1 MKERDTQNMNGT
13 QIELDSLPTTD
24 SIKHEPPILY
34 GAGNWINGFRRAEP
48 RPGYLPTDA
57 PERFYDLRA
66 ANAKTANTALAR
78 ELKGRH
84 LQMIAF
90 GGSIGTGLFVASGG
104 SLYRGGPASLLLSY
118 VLIGG
123 MQYCTMQSLGE
134 LCVAF
139 PIAGSFSAF
148 STRFLDPSW
157 GFAMGWNYCL
167 QWLFVLPLEIIAGA
181 FTIGYWDE
189 TIDRSVFVSV
199 FLLTIVAIN
208 LFGVKTYGEAE
219 FIFSIIKITAIVGFI
234 LLAIVINIAGEPEG
248 HYIGGMYW
256 RNPGAFKNGFKGFC
270 SVLVTSAF
278 SFTGT
283 ELIGLAAAET
293 ANPRK
298 SLPTAI
304 KQVFWRI
311 MIFYLVA
318 LLLVGLLVPSDD
330 SRLVGGDNVADA
342 TASPFVIAIEKAGTS
357 LLPGIMNAIIL
368 IAVISVGNSAVFGSS
383 RTLAA
388 LAEQSHAPHIFA
400 YVDRQGRPL
409 MAILFASCIGLL
421 AFLADV
427 KYHDAIFN
435 WLLSISALSTLF
447 TWGSIC
453 LCYIRFRAAW
463 SHNAHTIEQLPF
475 KSNVGVAGAWVALIG
490 YILVLLSQIW
500 IAASPVYAPDIV
512 DGASGVAQNFFLK
525 VLAIPIIL
533 LFYICHKAFVVQ
545 YMGDVHMKAMEASYA
560 TILWGVALAVVGFLS
575 HRIIAIALRPHSSR
589 FNGLPRPK
597 GQQPF
602 VGHAL
607 RILRGGGPN
616 DVYLQWTR
624 QWPDAPFI
632 RCLSWLNE
640 EILLVNSLEACREVL
655 QTNAYFFAK
664 PGFFHTLVGE
674 FLGLGLL
681 FSVGEQHKR
690 LRRIIAGPLSRP
702 SIRKLFPTFVTYSQ
716 KLNREIGEALERSKS
731 GIVEIEDLIIRVTL
745 DIIGVSLLGRE
756 LRDFRSESSPLS
768 FEQCYNAILAQ
779 PLAGQIISF
788 INPFIPLRW
797 LPVSAN
803 LNFIRAKSA
812 LKTMMEGLIE
822 QRTAEV
828 GAAKLMK
835 EDDKLSDDLLTR
847 MIEASAEESQKLSKE
862 ELIDITMQVIAAGH
876 ETTASALV
884 WTAYSLAKDSASQ
897 QRLRAEIHSL
907 GAEMSAKGIDEL
919 PFLDN
924 VIREAMR
931 VHSPTLIIPWEAQK
945 DMTIAGTHIPKGTTV
960 QIVPA
965 MIQLNPE
972 IWGSDADV
980 FRPGRWEDM
989 GGNASS
995 PYAMETFSNGPRMCP
1010 GKALALLNMKV
1021 LLVGLIRDFEMEIV
1035 DDGKEVELRNPSLTL
1050 KAKSLI
1056 QFKMRKVS

>member
-512 DGASGVAQNFFLK
+512 DVASGVAQNFFLK

-533 LFYICHKAFVVQ
+533 LFYICHKVWYRTKIVRLEE
-545 YMGDVHMKAMEASYA
+545 MDVE
-560 TILWGVALAVVGFLS
+560 TG
-575 HRIIAIALRPHSSR
+575 RR
-589 FNGLPRPK
+589 
-597 GQQPF
+597 
-602 VGHAL
+602 
-607 RILRGGGPN
+607 
-616 DVYLQWTR
+616 
-624 QWPDAPFI
+624 
-632 RCLSWLNE
+632 
-640 EILLVNSLEACREVL
+640 
-655 QTNAYFFAK
+655 YF
-664 PGFFHTLVGE
+664 
-674 FLGLGLL
+674 
-681 FSVGEQHKR
+681 
-690 LRRIIAGPLSRP
+690 
-702 SIRKLFPTFVTYSQ
+702 
-716 KLNREIGEALERSKS
+716 
-731 GIVEIEDLIIRVTL
+731 
-745 DIIGVSLLGRE
+745 
-756 LRDFRSESSPLS
+756 
-768 FEQCYNAILAQ
+768 
-779 PLAGQIISF
+779 
-788 INPFIPLRW
+788 
-797 LPVSAN
+797 
-803 LNFIRAKSA
+803 
-812 LKTMMEGLIE
+812 
-822 QRTAEV
+822 
-828 GAAKLMK
+828 
-835 EDDKLSDDLLTR
+835 
-847 MIEASAEESQKLSKE
+847 
-862 ELIDITMQVIAAGH
+862 
-876 ETTASALV
+876 
-884 WTAYSLAKDSASQ
+884 
-897 QRLRAEIHSL
+897 
-907 GAEMSAKGIDEL
+907 
-919 PFLDN
+919 
-924 VIREAMR
+924 R
-931 VHSPTLIIPWEAQK
+931 VHIMAEQEREERLGW
-945 DMTIAGTHIPKGTTV
+945 PKWKRFYWFLC
-960 QIVPA
+960 A
-965 MIQLNPE
+965 
-972 IWGSDADV
+972 
-980 FRPGRWEDM
+980 
-989 GGNASS
+989 
-995 PYAMETFSNGPRMCP
+995 
-1010 GKALALLNMKV
+1010 
-1021 LLVGLIRDFEMEIV
+1021 
-1035 DDGKEVELRNPSLTL
+1035 
-1050 KAKSLI
+1050 
-1056 QFKMRKVS
+1056 

>member
-1 MKERDTQNMNGT
+1 
-13 QIELDSLPTTD
+13 
-24 SIKHEPPILY
+24 
-34 GAGNWINGFRRAEP
+34 
-48 RPGYLPTDA
+48 
-57 PERFYDLRA
+57 
-66 ANAKTANTALAR
+66 
-78 ELKGRH
+78 
-84 LQMIAF
+84 
-90 GGSIGTGLFVASGG
+90 
-104 SLYRGGPASLLLSY
+104 
-118 VLIGG
+118 
-123 MQYCTMQSLGE
+123 
-134 LCVAF
+134 
-139 PIAGSFSAF
+139 
-148 STRFLDPSW
+148 
-157 GFAMGWNYCL
+157 MGWNYCL

-181 FTIGYWDE
+181 FTIGYWNE
-189 TIDRSVFVSV
+189 AISRSVFVSI
-199 FLLTIVAIN
+199 FLLTIVVIN

-219 FIFSIIKITAIVGFI
+219 FIFSLIKITAIVGFI
-234 LLAIVINIAGEPEG
+234 LLAIVINIGGEPEG
-248 HYIGGMYW
+248 QYIGGMYW

-330 SRLVGGDNVADA
+330 KRLVGGDNVADA

-388 LAEQSHAPHIFA
+388 LAEQSHAPQIFA

-409 MAILFASCIGLL
+409 MAILFASCIGFL

-427 KYHDAIFN
+427 NSHDAIFN

-463 SHNAHTIEQLPF
+463 SYNAHTIEQLPF
-475 KSNVGVAGAWVALIG
+475 KSHVGVVGAWVALIG
-490 YILVLLSQIW
+490 YILVLVSQVW
-500 IAASPVYAPDIV
+500 IAASPVYAPDID
-512 DGASGVAQNFFLK
+512 DGPSGAAQNFFLK

-533 LFYICHKAFVVQ
+533 LFYICHKVWYRTRVARLEEMDVETGRRYFRVQ
-545 YMGDVHMKAMEASYA
+545 EREERLGWPKWKRLYWFLSECMDDVHLKVMEASYT
-560 TILWGVALAVVGFLS
+560 TIIWAAAFAAAS
-575 HRIIAIALRPHSSR
+575 FFSYRIIAIALRSNSSQ
-589 FNGLPRPK
+589 FSGLPRPK
-597 GQQPF
+597 DHQAF

-607 RILRGGGPN
+607 RILRGAGPN
-616 DVYLQWTR
+616 NLYLQWMR
-624 QWPDAPFI
+624 RWPDAPFI

-655 QTNAYFFAK
+655 QTNAYSLAK

-674 FLGLGLL
+674 FLGVGLL

-690 LRRIIAGPLSRP
+690 LRRIIAVPLSRP
-702 SIRKLFPTFVTYSQ
+702 SIRKLFPTFVSYSH
-716 KLNREIGEALERSKS
+716 KLNREVQDSLERSQDET
-731 GIVEIEDLIIRVTL
+731 VELEELITRVTL

-756 LRDFRSESSPLS
+756 LRDFSSPSSPLS

-803 LNFIRAKSA
+803 LDFIRAKSA

-822 QRTAEV
+822 QRTTEV
-828 GAAKLMK
+828 AAAKRHK
-835 EDDKLSDDLLTR
+835 GGSSLSDDLLTK
-847 MIEASAEESQKLSKE
+847 MIEASAGESQELSKG

-884 WTAYSLAKDSASQ
+884 WTAYALSRDLASQ
-897 QRLRAEIHSL
+897 KRLRAEIHSL
-907 GAEMSAKGIDEL
+907 GTGMSDKGVDEL
-919 PFLDN
+919 PFLEN

-931 VHSPTLIIPWEAQK
+931 VYSPTLIIPWEAQR
-945 DMTIAGTHIPKGTTV
+945 DMTITGVDIPKGTTV

-965 MIQLNPE
+965 TIQLNPQV
-972 IWGSDADV
+972 WGSDADI
-980 FRPGRWEDM
+980 FRPERWEDM
-989 GGNASS
+989 DSNASS

-1010 GKALALLNMKV
+1010 GKALAMLNMKV
-1021 LLVGLIRDFEMEIV
+1021 LLVGLIRDFEMELE
-1035 DDGKEVELRNPSLTL
+1035 DDERKVELRNPSLTL
-1050 KAKSLI
+1050 KTKKPI
-1056 QFKMRKVS
+1056 RFKIRRVG

>member
-1 MKERDTQNMNGT
+1 MKERDIQNMNNT
-13 QIELDSLPTTD
+13 QIELDPLPTSD

-34 GAGNWINGFRRAEP
+34 GAGNWINGFRRADP
-48 RPGYLPTDA
+48 RPGYEPTDA

-90 GGSIGTGLFVASGG
+90 GGSIV
-104 SLYRGGPASLLLSY
+104 
-118 VLIGG
+118 V
-123 MQYCTMQSLGE
+123 
-134 LCVAF
+134 
-139 PIAGSFSAF
+139 
-148 STRFLDPSW
+148 
-157 GFAMGWNYCL
+157 
-167 QWLFVLPLEIIAGA
+167 
-181 FTIGYWDE
+181 
-189 TIDRSVFVSV
+189 
-199 FLLTIVAIN
+199 IN

-219 FIFSIIKITAIVGFI
+219 FIFSLVKITAIVGFI
-234 LLAIVINIAGEPEG
+234 LLAIVINIGGEPEG
-248 HYIGGMYW
+248 QYIGGMYW
-256 RNPGAFKNGFKGFC
+256 RDPGAFKNGFKGFC

-330 SRLVGGDNVADA
+330 KRLVGGDNVADA

-388 LAEQSHAPHIFA
+388 LAEQSHAPQIFA

-409 MAILFASCIGLL
+409 MAILFASCIGFL

-427 KYHDAIFN
+427 NSHDAIFN

-463 SHNAHTIEQLPF
+463 SYNAHTIEQLPF
-475 KSNVGVAGAWVALIG
+475 KSHVGVAGAWVALIG
-490 YILVLLSQIW
+490 YILVLVSQVW
-500 IAASPVYAPDIV
+500 IAASPVYAPDID
-512 DGASGVAQNFFLK
+512 DGPSGVAQNFFLK

-533 LFYICHKAFVVQ
+533 LFYVCHKVWYRTQVVRLEE
-545 YMGDVHMKAMEASYA
+545 MDVE
-560 TILWGVALAVVGFLS
+560 TG
-575 HRIIAIALRPHSSR
+575 RR
-589 FNGLPRPK
+589 
-597 GQQPF
+597 
-602 VGHAL
+602 
-607 RILRGGGPN
+607 
-616 DVYLQWTR
+616 
-624 QWPDAPFI
+624 
-632 RCLSWLNE
+632 
-640 EILLVNSLEACREVL
+640 LEACREVL
-655 QTNAYFFAK
+655 QTNAYSLAK

-674 FLGLGLL
+674 FLGVGLL

-702 SIRKLFPTFVTYSQ
+702 SIRKLFPTFVSYSH
-716 KLNREIGEALERSKS
+716 KLNREVQDSLERSQNET
-731 GIVEIEDLIIRVTL
+731 VEYV
-745 DIIGVSLLGRE
+745 IGVSLLGRE
-756 LRDFRSESSPLS
+756 LRDFSSPSSPLS

-803 LNFIRAKSA
+803 LDFIHAKSA

-822 QRTAEV
+822 QRTTEV
-828 GAAKLMK
+828 AAAKRH
-835 EDDKLSDDLLTR
+835 EGGGSLSDDLLTR
-847 MIEASAEESQKLSKE
+847 MIEASAGESRKLSKG

-884 WTAYSLAKDSASQ
+884 WTAYALARDLASQ
-897 QRLRAEIHSL
+897 KRLRAEIHSL
-907 GAEMSAKGIDEL
+907 GTEMSAKGVDEL
-919 PFLDN
+919 PFLEN

-931 VHSPTLIIPWEAQK
+931 VYSPTLIIPWEAQS
-945 DMTIAGTHIPKGTTV
+945 DMTITGVYIPKGTTV

-965 MIQLNPE
+965 MIQLNPQV
-972 IWGSDADV
+972 WGSDADI
-980 FRPGRWEDM
+980 FRPKRWEDM
-989 GGNASS
+989 DSNASS

-1010 GKALALLNMKV
+1010 GKALAMLNMKV
-1021 LLVGLIRDFEMEIV
+1021 LLVGLIRDFKIELE
-1035 DDGKEVELRNPSLTL
+1035 DDEREAELRNPSLTL
-1050 KAKSLI
+1050 KTKKPI
-1056 QFKMRKVS
+1056 RFKIRRVG

>member
-90 GGSIGTGLFVASGG
+90 GGSI
-104 SLYRGGPASLLLSY
+104 
-118 VLIGG
+118 
-123 MQYCTMQSLGE
+123 
-134 LCVAF
+134 
-139 PIAGSFSAF
+139 
-148 STRFLDPSW
+148 DPSW
-157 GFAMGWNYCL
+157 GFAMGWK
-167 QWLFVLPLEIIAGA
+167 
-181 FTIGYWDE
+181 
-189 TIDRSVFVSV
+189 SVFVSV

-330 SRLVGGDNVADA
+330 RRLVGGDNVADA

-500 IAASPVYAPDIV
+500 IAASPVYSPDIV

-533 LFYICHKAFVVQ
+533 LFYICHKAFVIQ
-545 YMGDVHMKAMEASYA
+545 YMGDVHMKAMEASYE

-624 QWPDAPFI
+624 QWPNAPFI

-716 KLNREIGEALERSKS
+716 KLNREIGEALDGSQS
-731 GIVEIEDLIIRVTL
+731 GIVEIEDLITRVTL

-803 LNFIRAKSA
+803 LDFIRAKSA

-828 GAAKLMK
+828 GAAKLLK

-847 MIEASAEESQKLSKE
+847 MIEASAEESQRLSKE

-884 WTAYSLAKDSASQ
+884 WTAYSLAKDPASQ

-907 GAEMSAKGIDEL
+907 GTEMSAKGIDEL

-931 VHSPTLIIPWEAQK
+931 IHSPTLIIPWEAQK
-945 DMTIAGTHIPKGTTV
+945 DLTIAGTHIPKGTTV

-972 IWGSDADV
+972 IWGSDAYI

-989 GGNASS
+989 DSNASS

-1021 LLVGLIRDFEMEIV
+1021 LLVGLIREFKMEIV

-1050 KAKSLI
+1050 KAKTPI

>member
-828 GAAKLMK
+828 GAAKLMN

-884 WTAYSLAKDSASQ
+884 WTAYSLAKDPASQ

-907 GAEMSAKGIDEL
+907 GTEMSAKGIDEL